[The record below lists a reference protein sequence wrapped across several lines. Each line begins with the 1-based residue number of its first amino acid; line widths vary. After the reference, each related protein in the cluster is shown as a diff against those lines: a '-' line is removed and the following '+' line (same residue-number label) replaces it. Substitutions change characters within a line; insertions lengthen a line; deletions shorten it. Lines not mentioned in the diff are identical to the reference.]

1 MKTMSDRKYM
11 LVFVS
16 DHVYSL
22 SCGDHQIDFG
32 FPNETLSIDE
42 AIQLTKVSYDIYA

>member
-1 MKTMSDRKYM
+1 MKTMSDRKYK
-11 LVFVS
+11 LDFVS
-16 DHVYSL
+16 IHIYSL
-22 SCGDHQIDFG
+22 SGGDHQIDFG